1 MKRSAVLTLSFLLS
15 FSSLQAGGAAV
26 RDWDHEWL
34 NGAVF
39 YQVFV
44 RSFSDS
50 DGDGIGDLRGLISK
64 LDYLNDGD
72 PTTTGDL
79 GVQGLWLMPIFPSP
93 SYHGYD
99 VTDYTTI
106 KPDYG
111 DLDDFHDL
119 VAEAER
125 RGIRIILDLAI
136 NHTSSEHPWFVD
148 AADSGTHRNW
158 YVWSQDNPG
167 WTQPWGNGPV
177 WHPSP
182 TDSGFYYGLFWRGMP
197 DLNFAT
203 QGVRK
208 QAERLARLWLKRG
221 AAGFRLDAVRY
232 LIEEGE
238 GPGQADTPRTHAYW
252 RRFAKKIRRRFPQ
265 SVLAGEAWADTET
278 IGEYYGSTS
287 SIKAGNE
294 LPLNFNFPLASAILQ
309 SIRRESRA
317 PVVTALRRISD
328 AYPEGARDAPF
339 LTNHDQRRLASELSN
354 NTRLQRKAASILLT
368 LPGVPFIYYGEEI
381 GLRNGPT
388 SGDESKRTPMAWND
402 SPTAG
407 FTAGEPWFPLAP
419 GHRTTNVASQAAA
432 GNSLL
437 SHYRR
442 LIRARRESE
451 ALASGGLEVADLN
464 NRAVLAFERR
474 AADER
479 ALVAINLSSSLQ
491 LITGISVDARV
502 DGTLLV
508 DGSGASLAGSP
519 GNLTLVLPPH
529 VTGIWSLADSR

>member
-1 MKRSAVLTLSFLLS
+1 MKRSSVLTLSFLLS

-158 YVWSQDNPG
+158 YVWS
-167 WTQPWGNGPV
+167 
-177 WHPSP
+177 
-182 TDSGFYYGLFWRGMP
+182 
-197 DLNFAT
+197 
-203 QGVRK
+203 
-208 QAERLARLWLKRG
+208 
-221 AAGFRLDAVRY
+221 
-232 LIEEGE
+232 
-238 GPGQADTPRTHAYW
+238 
-252 RRFAKKIRRRFPQ
+252 
-265 SVLAGEAWADTET
+265 
-278 IGEYYGSTS
+278 
-287 SIKAGNE
+287 
-294 LPLNFNFPLASAILQ
+294 
-309 SIRRESRA
+309 
-317 PVVTALRRISD
+317 
-328 AYPEGARDAPF
+328 
-339 LTNHDQRRLASELSN
+339 
-354 NTRLQRKAASILLT
+354 
-368 LPGVPFIYYGEEI
+368 
-381 GLRNGPT
+381 
-388 SGDESKRTPMAWND
+388 
-402 SPTAG
+402 
-407 FTAGEPWFPLAP
+407 
-419 GHRTTNVASQAAA
+419 
-432 GNSLL
+432 
-437 SHYRR
+437 
-442 LIRARRESE
+442 
-451 ALASGGLEVADLN
+451 
-464 NRAVLAFERR
+464 
-474 AADER
+474 
-479 ALVAINLSSSLQ
+479 
-491 LITGISVDARV
+491 
-502 DGTLLV
+502 
-508 DGSGASLAGSP
+508 
-519 GNLTLVLPPH
+519 
-529 VTGIWSLADSR
+529 